1 MAQATPPR
9 SRSGSPSGSSPRS
22 SSGSPVRPDARPVQP
37 FPEQHQRGPG
47 LESRLDPKPAFEGRA
62 YRAAGKLE
70 GRAALVTGGDSG
82 IGRAVAVLF
91 AREGADVA
99 IAYLPEEQSDA
110 EETRRHVEGA
120 GRRCV
125 LLPGDLAPAYVFRA
139 SEADSSYVTGTV
151 LQVMGGETCRVV

>member
-9 SRSGSPSGSSPRS
+9 SRSEPRPSRPPSSRGEPQ
-22 SSGSPVRPDARPVQP
+22 RPAERPVPP

-47 LESRLDPKPAFEGRA
+47 LESQLDPRPAFEGRA
-62 YRAAGKLE
+62 YRAAGKRE
-70 GRAALVTGGDSG
+70 GRAAHVTGGDSG

-110 EETRRHVEGA
+110 EETRRHVEDT

-125 LLPGDLAPAYVFRA
+125 LLPGDL
-139 SEADSSYVTGTV
+139 ADSSYVTGTV
-151 LQVMGGETCRVV
+151 LQVMGGETAGG